1 MEREK
6 IVYCFQNVLN
16 MLQIRDFNS
25 YNRRNLTERRYI
37 SQLLIKI
44 LEQLDLLRNV
54 EQITIE
60 QITIKLQGKL
70 D

>member
-6 IVYCFQNVLN
+6 ITFYFEDVPN
-16 MLQIRDFNS
+16 MLQIRGFNS
-25 YNRRNLTERRYI
+25 YNGRNLTERCYI

-60 QITIKLQGKL
+60 LQGRL
-70 D
+70 IFQS